1 MSLAMDIMWAFI
13 ETESKRVPM
22 EGICS
27 AKIAIGAICIMCVCI
42 MYIFIYMASF
52 DLDEIWLCLGPTAFL
67 VLIISDGDFAF

>member
-27 AKIAIGAICIMCVCI
+27 AKIAHRRYICIIHCIMC
-42 MYIFIYMASF
+42 IFIYMASF
-52 DLDEIWLCLGPTAFL
+52 DLDEIWLCPGPTAFL
-67 VLIISDGDFAF
+67 VLIISDGEFVL